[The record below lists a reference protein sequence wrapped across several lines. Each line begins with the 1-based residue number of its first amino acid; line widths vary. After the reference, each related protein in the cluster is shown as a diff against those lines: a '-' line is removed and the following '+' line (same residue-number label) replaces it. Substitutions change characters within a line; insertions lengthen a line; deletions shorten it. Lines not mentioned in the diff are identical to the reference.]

1 MNMGEKINN
10 ILKGEI
16 ISSVFYILL
25 GLCLILIPTQTVDC
39 DLQSSI
45 RADPHR
51 SWHLSYLYLHTWKSE
66 SYDHGSSKCVWVV
79 FVAGCV
85 SFYDTVHRDQIASM
99 DAQRICTG

>member
-1 MNMGEKINN
+1 MGEKINN

-25 GLCLILIPTQTVDC
+25 GLCLILIPTQTVDGV
-39 DLQSSI
+39 LQSSI

-66 SYDHGSSKCVWVV
+66 SYDHGSSKWCGC
-79 FVAGCV
+79 FCAGGV
-85 SFYDTVHRDQIASM
+85 SFYDTVYCDQTASM

>member
-25 GLCLILIPTQTVDC
+25 GLLPDPDPHADGGC

-66 SYDHGSSKCVWVV
+66 SYDHGS
-79 FVAGCV
+79 F
-85 SFYDTVHRDQIASM
+85 
-99 DAQRICTG
+99 

>member
-1 MNMGEKINN
+1 MGEKINN

-16 ISSVFYILL
+16 ISSVILYTAGTL
-25 GLCLILIPTQTVDC
+25 PDPDSHADGGR

-66 SYDHGSSKCVWVV
+66 SYDHGSSKWCGC
-79 FVAGCV
+79 FCAGGV
-85 SFYDTVHRDQIASM
+85 SFYDTVHRDQTASM